1 MTDAVIDRIQS
12 PGSFGETGTAR
23 DLFGVVD
30 LRTMAL
36 RSDLRGAVRFGIHL
50 SCVAATGLLVWLA
63 LPYWYLL
70 IPAMVLY
77 GLTLVSMFA
86 PMHECVHRTA
96 FASPAANAA
105 VGWIAGVVSFYNA
118 TFYRFYHA
126 WHHRYTQD
134 PARDPELMFPR
145 ATTRLA
151 YLREISAVQF
161 WYRRAIDYTC
171 LALGQTEAL
180 PFVPD
185 SARRS
190 IAVSMSVQLSI
201 YLVGLVSIA
210 MGYTAPLY
218 FFFLPSVLAMPLLR
232 AYLITEHTL
241 CSQDQNGL
249 TNTRTTLAV
258 FPIRLLM
265 WNMPFHAEHHLF
277 PSVPFHR
284 LPALHLQIRDR
295 IAHIAPGY
303 IATNR
308 EILRAL

>member
-1 MTDAVIDRIQS
+1 MTDATIDGAPS
-12 PGSFGETGTAR
+12 PATFSETGTAR

-30 LRTMAL
+30 LRTMGL
-36 RSDLRGAVRFGIHL
+36 RSDLRGAVQFGVHL
-50 SCVAATGLLVWLA
+50 VCVAATGTLVWLA
-63 LPYWYLL
+63 LPHWYLL
-70 IPAMVLY
+70 IPAMVLH
-77 GLTLVSMFA
+77 GLTLVTMFA

-96 FASPAANAA
+96 FASTGLNDA
-105 VGWIAGVVSFYNA
+105 VGWIAGVLSFYNS
-118 TFYRFYHA
+118 TFYRYYHA

-151 YLREISAVQF
+151 YWREISAVQF
-161 WYRRAIDYTC
+161 WYRRAIDYTR
-171 LALGQTEAL
+171 LAFGRTEGL

-185 SARRS
+185 NARRS
-190 IAVSMSVQLSI
+190 IAISMSAQLLI
-201 YLVGLVSIA
+201 YLAGLVSIA
-210 MGYTAPLY
+210 LGYTAPLY
-218 FFFLPSVLAMPLLR
+218 FFFLPSILALPLLR

-258 FPIRLLM
+258 FPIRLIM

-284 LPALHLQIRDR
+284 LPELHRQIGDR
-295 IAHIAPGY
+295 FKHVAPGY

-308 EILRAL
+308 EIIASF